1 MEIIKVLM
9 ALIKS
14 VITKTKLD
22 KPLTLTETDSQR
34 LFDLS
39 KAHDMAHLVAFS
51 IDFNEVKVPSNVK
64 ANFQKEQ
71 NIAVFRYEK
80 SNYEIQA
87 LYNLFEENN
96 IEYVPLKGA
105 VLSAFYPEPY
115 LRTSADIDIL
125 VHEEQI
131 EKSIKLI
138 CEKLNYKQKVYGP
151 HDISLISPSGV
162 NFELHYDLLD
172 NEITIKTPKPLE
184 DMWNHTVVNDNGSL
198 RKDFVDELFYY
209 YHIAHMA
216 KHFLYGGC
224 GIKPFIDL
232 WVLNNLVKFDR
243 EKRLSW
249 LKDGGLE
256 EFDKQVNLLC
266 KIWFEG
272 ATHTDMT
279 KQMESYILKGGVYG
293 TIENNVAVGQIKRG
307 NKFKYFFAR
316 IWIPYERLKY
326 RYPKLEKR
334 KWLLPFYQV
343 KRWFGIVFNDRFK
356 KSVNEMKILNATT
369 KDDKQKTNQMLK
381 DLEIVNENTIKY

>member
-1 MEIIKVLM
+1 MKIIKLLM

-22 KPLTLTETDSQR
+22 KPILLSEIDSQR

-39 KAHDMAHLVAFS
+39 KAHDMAHLLAYSF
-51 IDFNEVKVPSNVK
+51 DFNNIDLPSSIKVK
-64 ANFQKEQ
+64 FQQEQ
-71 NIAVFRYEK
+71 NLAVFRYEK
-80 SNYEIQA
+80 LNYERQA
-87 LYNLFEENN
+87 LYELFEEND

-125 VHEEQI
+125 IHK
-131 EKSIKLI
+131 EKLDESIKLL
-138 CEKLNYKQKVYGP
+138 CEKLGYKQEVYGP
-151 HDISLISPSGV
+151 HDISLVSPSGV

-184 DMWNHTVVNDNGSL
+184 DMWNHTIITENGSL
-198 RKDFVDELFYY
+198 RKGFEDALFYY

-232 WVLNNLVKFDR
+232 WALNNLVTFDK

-266 KIWFEG
+266 NIWFDG

-293 TIENNVAVGQIKRG
+293 TIENNVAVGQTKRG
-307 NKFKYFFAR
+307 NKLNYFFAR
-316 IWIPYERLKY
+316 IWLPYDKLRY
-326 RYPKLEKR
+326 RYPKLEGK

-343 KRWFGIVFNDRFK
+343 KRWFGIVFKGRFK

-369 KDDKQKTNQMLK
+369 KNEQQKINQMLK